1 MALRSFAELPALVE
15 GLLARGEHERVVL
28 VYFDAF
34 GWRFAERHGEHRLL
48 QEAEVERWASQFPS
62 TTAVHTTT
70 IHTGLPVGEHG
81 IYEWNVYEPTLDRL
95 ITPLWHSFAG
105 DSERETLRRVGIEGA
120 DLFPFEPLYA
130 RWEWPS
136 HAAFPAAY
144 AFSPATRS
152 LAASA
157 TVHPFRDSAEGLEL
171 LARALT
177 EEERGYGT
185 IHLPDLDTHM
195 HLAGPDDPHVDTI
208 VAATLDAIRAA
219 PWPSGTL
226 VLVTSDHGMAAISP
240 ERTSYV
246 NVVWPELPDHLA
258 HGADGKALAP
268 AGSARDLFLHVLP
281 ERLDEVAARLGD
293 LLAEKADVR
302 RVDELVA
309 EGLFGAVG
317 ERLRA
322 RLANL
327 VVLPRAGEAAY
338 WLEPGRFEQRFLGQ
352 HGGLSPDEAEIPLV
366 RWLAP

>member
-1 MALRSFAELPALVE
+1 MAVRSFAELPALLE
-15 GLLARGEHERVVL
+15 ALMRGHDRVAL

-34 GWRFAERHGEHRLL
+34 AWRFAERHGDHPLL
-48 QEAEVERWASQFPS
+48 RDAEVERWASQFPS

-70 IHTGLPVGEHG
+70 IHSGLPVGEHG
-81 IYEWNVYEPTLDRL
+81 IYEWNVYEPRLDRL

-105 DSERETLRRVGIEGA
+105 DGERGTLLRVGIRGA

-136 HAAFPAAY
+136 YTAFPAAY
-144 AFSPATRS
+144 AFSPATEC

-157 TVHPFRDSAEGLEL
+157 TVLSFGTTADGLEL
-171 LARALT
+171 LARALGS
-177 EEERGYGT
+177 EERGYGT
-185 IHLPDLDTHM
+185 IHLPELDTHM
-195 HLAGPDDPHVDTI
+195 HLAGPDEPQVDAI
-208 VAATLDAIRAA
+208 VTATLDAIRAA
-219 PWPSGTL
+219 PWPSGTV

-258 HGADGKALAP
+258 HGADGKPLAP

-281 ERLDEVAARLGD
+281 DRLEEVAARLGE

-302 RVDELVA
+302 RVDDLVA
-309 EGLFGAVG
+309 EGVFGEVG
-317 ERLRA
+317 ERLRE

-327 VVLPRAGEAAY
+327 VVLPHADEAAY

-352 HGGLSPDEAEIPLV
+352 HGGLSPDEVEIPLV
-366 RWLAP
+366 RWLSA